1 MTVEQMGLS
10 VSLEAELSR
19 LEANM
24 KKAGRLVDTTAVGM
38 DRSTKRAA
46 KSFNQ
51 LEASL
56 DPVSRA
62 AQKLQRDTDKVR
74 IAQDKGLISAERA
87 AQTYARLNAN
97 YENYTAR
104 LGGSVNALNRAGRAA
119 NDNAASYRR
128 FGVVAQQAG
137 YQVGDFAVQVASGG
151 NPLVA
156 FTQQASQLLGVMGP
170 WGAVIG
176 AAAAIA
182 GGLAIAFWDTG
193 SAAEDAEQAIKDY
206 EKAIESAETFI
217 KRLNDETKTSAELL
231 RDERAEILANTR
243 ARVDAAQ
250 AQLDILL
257 AQAEAVNK
265 FQQDPNADPM
275 FGSFVDYAAIKD
287 QVAALQEVRAEYDRL
302 TQRIDEALQKNL
314 EYKAAEEDGKARE
327 KAASEAERQALKIQ
341 GVIDGLEYEIQALS
355 MSERQQAINNSLR
368 QAGAGITDQQAE
380 SIRNLAGEL
389 YDYEQR
395 LNDLNDALDREQKTM
410 DEGARVREANRTAL
424 EKYNDELER
433 LNELLRAG
441 AIDQETYGRA
451 AKKAQEDLE
460 KSQEKASEAGRDF
473 GRVVTGGLE
482 DIAVGAKTTGEAFES
497 LGEQIGRII
506 LRMTILK
513 DLEKSIGDIWDS
525 VDFGGSGGGIT
536 GAGSGSSGG
545 IFGAIGSGIS
555 SLFGFADG
563 GVMTANGPLPLR
575 KYSEGG
581 IANSPQLA
589 MFGEASVPEAYVP
602 VPSGKIPVD
611 IRMPKMSAQSNG
623 PSSVF
628 NIDARGADQAAI
640 ARLEG
645 TITALGG
652 EVRRIDTTFNKRAV
666 NAVGNAARRG
676 GSSSAAIR
684 GR

>member
-1 MTVEQMGLS
+1 MASDVSIRLS
-10 VSLEAELSR
+10 VQDGEIVRNALKNIGRDGEA
-19 LEANM
+19 AW
-24 KKAGRLVDTTAVGM
+24 GRI
-38 DRSTKRAA
+38 
-46 KSFNQ
+46 
-51 LEASL
+51 EASA
-56 DPVSRA
+56 VRA
-62 AQKLQRDTDKVR
+62 
-74 IAQDKGLISAERA
+74 SAVT
-87 AQTYARLNAN
+87 Q
-97 YENYTAR
+97 
-104 LGGSVNALNRAGRAA
+104 RAGKAV
-119 NDNAASYRR
+119 NDNAANYRR
-128 FGVVAQQAG
+128 FGAVAQQAG

-156 FTQQASQLLGVMGP
+156 LTQQASQFLGVMGP

-182 GGLAIAFWDTG
+182 GGLAIAFWDTE
-193 SAAEDAEQAIKDY
+193 SASKDAEQAIKDY
-206 EKAIESAETFI
+206 EKAIESAENFI

-275 FGSFVDYAAIKD
+275 FGSFVDYAAIND
-287 QVAALQEVRAEYDRL
+287 QVAALQEVQAEYDRL

-314 EYKAAEEDGKARE
+314 EYKEAEESNKARE
-327 KAASEAERQALKIQ
+327 KAASEAERQAEKIQ
-341 GVIDGLEYEIQALS
+341 GVIDGLEYEIDALS

-368 QAGAGITDQQAE
+368 QAGADVTDQQAE

-395 LNDLNDALDREQKTM
+395 LDDLNDALDREQKTM
-410 DEGARVREANRTAL
+410 EDGERVREANRTAL

-482 DIAVGAKTTGEAFES
+482 DIAVGAKTTGDAFED

-563 GVMTANGPLPLR
+563 GVMTGSGPVPLR
-575 KYSEGG
+575 AYSNGG
-581 IANSPQLA
+581 VASSPQLA
-589 MFGEASVPEAYVP
+589 LFGEGRRPEAYVP
-602 VPSGKIPVD
+602 LPDGRNIPV
-611 IRMPKMSAQSNG
+611 KMEGGGEPFTYS
-623 PSSVF
+623 PMIT
-628 NIDARGADQAAI
+628 IDARNSTLSAAEI
-640 ARLEG
+640 RS
-645 TITALGG
+645 IVKTAVDGSVA
-652 EVRRIDTTFNKRAV
+652 EVRSLQRRK
-666 NAVGNAARRG
+666 GNAR
-676 GSSSAAIR
+676 I
-684 GR
+684 